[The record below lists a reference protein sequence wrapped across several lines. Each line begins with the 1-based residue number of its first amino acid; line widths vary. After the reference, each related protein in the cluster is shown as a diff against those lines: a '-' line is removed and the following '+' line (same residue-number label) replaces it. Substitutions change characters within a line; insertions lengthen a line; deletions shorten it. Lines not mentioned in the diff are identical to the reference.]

1 MIRLRKILHKMMYHD
16 RANVY
21 RAKLTMIG
29 RTDDY
34 TEEFELIHEQI
45 PCKLSQYGKQLSA
58 HRDDRSQKLTDD
70 LRLCYDP
77 EIVILPNDVVEI
89 NHQGQVWKLF
99 AGEQFNYPTH
109 TELSVRRRRESG
121 QT

>member
-1 MIRLRKILHKMMYHD
+1 MKLRKILHKLMYLD
-16 RANVY
+16 RVDVY
-21 RAKLTMIG
+21 RAKLTTIG

-34 TEEFELIHEQI
+34 TTEFELIHEKI
-45 PCKLSQYGKQLSA
+45 PCKLSQYGKTLYS
-58 HRDDRSQKLTDD
+58 HRDDTSQKLTDD

-77 EIVILPNDVVEI
+77 EIVILPNDFLVI
-89 NHQGQVWKLF
+89 NHQGQEWKLF

>member
-1 MIRLRKILHKMMYHD
+1 MKLRNILHKVMYKD
-16 RANVY
+16 VANVY
-21 RAKLTMIG
+21 RSKLTKIG

-34 TEEFELIHEQI
+34 TTEFELIHEDI
-45 PCKLSQYGKQLSA
+45 PCKLSQYGKTLYA

-77 EIVILPNDVVEI
+77 EIEILPNDFIEVD
-89 NHQGQVWKLF
+89 HQGQVWKLF

-109 TELSVRRRRESG
+109 TELSVRRRKEAG